1 MLRLAQREGQLTFT
15 IEAIMK
21 VCIAGSRSI
30 VDQSVVFK
38 AIADSKLLIEEII
51 TGGAAGVDKLAQHYG
66 SISGIK
72 VTVVKPN
79 WRLGRGAALINNKIL
94 ADMSDALIAIYDGQS
109 NGTLHMINA
118 MKAKNKKVV
127 VHVVA

>member
-1 MLRLAQREGQLTFT
+1 
-15 IEAIMK
+15 MK

-30 VDQSVVFK
+30 VDQSIVFK
-38 AIADSKLLIEEII
+38 AITDSQLAIEEII
-51 TGGAAGVDKLAQHYG
+51 TGGAAGVDKIAQRYG
-66 SISGIK
+66 AINGIK

-94 ADMSDALIAIYDGQS
+94 ADMSDVLIAVYDGKS
-109 NGTLHMINA
+109 NGTLHMIDT
-118 MKAKNKKVV
+118 MKANNKKVV